1 MVASNCP
8 SEDLEN
14 PDTGQR
20 KVDGAT
26 AHIANFYVGC
36 SRKAQ
41 MPCEKRTCPPEIAE
55 VLDLADSTAERAST
69 LGRHCSGES
78 LRSCGHYL
86 KLRALPTI
94 ILASTNARWQVCSL
108 CGVALVEPG
117 ARPESEPVERRLC
130 PECVRPPLP
139 PEEPPA
145 RLSGPNLTRLAR
157 PSPELGGA
165 ERAALGAV
173 TDPEARARGVGCS
186 PVAARIFG
194 WPSSCL
200 VAI

>member
-26 AHIANFYVGC
+26 AHIANFYVGR

-41 MPCEKRTCPPEIAE
+41 MPCEKRTCPSEIAE

-69 LGRHCSGES
+69 LGLHCSGES
-78 LRSCGHYL
+78 LRSCSHYL
-86 KLRALPTI
+86 KLRTLPNHHPREHERP
-94 ILASTNARWQVCSL
+94 LAGLLPLWPPPSRPAPGRSPSQSSADCAQSA
-108 CGVALVEPG
+108 CG
-117 ARPESEPVERRLC
+117 
-130 PECVRPPLP
+130 PLP

-145 RLSGPNLTRLAR
+145 LAVVGR
-157 PSPELGGA
+157 WEGA
-165 ERAALGAV
+165 ARGAV
-173 TDPEARARGVGCS
+173 TDPEARARRVGWS
-186 PVAARIFG
+186 PWRTHFVGGPALA
-194 WPSSCL
+194 S
-200 VAI
+200 